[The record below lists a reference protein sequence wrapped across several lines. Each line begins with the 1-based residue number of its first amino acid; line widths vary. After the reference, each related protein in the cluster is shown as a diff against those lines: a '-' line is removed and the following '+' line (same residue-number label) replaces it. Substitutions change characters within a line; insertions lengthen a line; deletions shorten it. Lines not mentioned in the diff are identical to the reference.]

1 MSKNRYSK
9 MQGNMQYNR
18 PSGAYQK
25 NLYKQMINS
34 EGVKQPKGIDQKT
47 IKIGGIVIGVCLVA
61 LIVALTVLLKWKGL
75 LIGMIVSLLVVGGL
89 YFFLQ
94 YKQKEMI
101 TYYKKIGMTEEMYI
115 NELRKRG
122 TDKKA
127 IEASRRQWRR
137 IKAEPVIQAPQ
148 KQQKQKKK

>member
-25 NLYKQMINS
+25 NLYKQMINA
-34 EGVKQPKGIDQKT
+34 EGVKLPKSIDQKT
-47 IKIGGIVIGVCLVA
+47 IKWGGIAIGACLIIM
-61 LIVALTVLLKWKGL
+61 LILLTVFLKWKGL
-75 LIGMIVSLLVVGGL
+75 LIGMLIALAVTGGL

-94 YKQKEMI
+94 QKQKEMI

-122 TDKKA
+122 TDRKA
-127 IEASRRQWRR
+127 IEASRRQWR
-137 IKAEPVIQAPQ
+137 KVKVDPVVQAPQ
-148 KQQKQKKK
+148 KQKKK

>member
-1 MSKNRYSK
+1 MRKNRYSK

-25 NLYKQMINS
+25 NLYKQMINA
-34 EGVKQPKGIDQKT
+34 EGVKQPKSIDQKT
-47 IKIGGIVIGVCLVA
+47 IKWGGIAIGACLIIMLV
-61 LIVALTVLLKWKGL
+61 LLTVFLKWKGL
-75 LIGMIVSLLVVGGL
+75 LIGMLIALAVTGGL

-94 YKQKEMI
+94 QKQKEMI

-122 TDKKA
+122 TDRKA
-127 IEASRRQWRR
+127 IEASRRQWR
-137 IKAEPVIQAPQ
+137 KVKVDPVVQAPQ
-148 KQQKQKKK
+148 KQKKK